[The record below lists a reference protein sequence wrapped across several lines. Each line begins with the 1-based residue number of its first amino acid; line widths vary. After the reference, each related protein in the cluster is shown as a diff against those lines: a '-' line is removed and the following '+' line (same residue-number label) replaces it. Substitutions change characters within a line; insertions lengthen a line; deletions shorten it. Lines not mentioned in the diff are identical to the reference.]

1 MATAMRR
8 RVTVWQNCNQSIT
21 DLERHLRRS
30 VTRIIKFFLHRSK
43 DEQRNRCLARIDE
56 AQKNWKVPSH
66 GGGRSYESLRLLSK
80 SRRLSGRPVVW
91 LGRQRT
97 APPKLEAAPG

>member
-1 MATAMRR
+1 M
-8 RVTVWQNCNQSIT
+8 TVWQNRNQSIT

-66 GGGRSYESLRLLSK
+66 GGGRSCESLRLPSK
-80 SRRLSGRPVVW
+80 SRRLADRPAVW
-91 LGRQRT
+91 LDRQRT
-97 APPKLEAAPG
+97 ALSRLEVAPGQEEVKSS